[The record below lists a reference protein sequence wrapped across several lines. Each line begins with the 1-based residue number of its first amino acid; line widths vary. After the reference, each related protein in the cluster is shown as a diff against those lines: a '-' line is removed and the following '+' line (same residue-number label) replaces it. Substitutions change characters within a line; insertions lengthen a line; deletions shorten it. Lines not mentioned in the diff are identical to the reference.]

1 MQGLIKS
8 DFTIKEFNKRLKLS
22 APEAQHEVKFYHKRI

>member
-22 APEAQHEVKFYHKRI
+22 APEPQQEVKFYHKRI